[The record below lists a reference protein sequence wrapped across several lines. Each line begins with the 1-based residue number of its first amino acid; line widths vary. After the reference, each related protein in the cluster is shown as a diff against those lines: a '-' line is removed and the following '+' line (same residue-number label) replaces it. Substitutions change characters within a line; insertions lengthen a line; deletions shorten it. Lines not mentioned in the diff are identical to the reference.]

1 MRTALRIVISF
12 LCFLFLYLFYKKI
25 KLPDPS
31 RSSVNRQP
39 STVNE
44 KNQPIKIALFASGAG
59 TNAERI
65 IHYFH
70 QEENRVSGRRVQVA
84 LIVCNKPGA
93 GVLGIAAKEGVPVL
107 LIEREE
113 FFRGQ
118 HYLEELEERNIGFLV
133 LAGFLWKIP
142 PELIRAFPGRIINIH
157 PALLPAYGGK
167 GMYGKAVHNAV
178 IDAGDKESGISIH
191 EVDEIYDHGQIFFQA
206 RCPVSAD
213 ESPES
218 LAQKIHALEHT
229 HYPVIIAR
237 WMESKLSLNP

>member
-1 MRTALRIVISF
+1 
-12 LCFLFLYLFYKKI
+12 
-25 KLPDPS
+25 LPHPS

-44 KNQPIKIALFASGAG
+44 KTPLLKIALFASGAG

-70 QEENRVSGRRVQVA
+70 QEGNRVSGRRVQVS
-84 LIVCNKPGA
+84 LIVCNKPDA
-93 GVLGIAAKEGVPVL
+93 GVLGIAAKEGIPVL
-107 LIEREE
+107 LIEREA
-113 FFRGQ
+113 FFRGR
-118 HYLEELEERNIGFLV
+118 HYLDDLKERNIGFLV

-178 IDAGDKESGISIH
+178 IDAGDRESGISIH
-191 EVDEIYDHGQIFFQA
+191 EVDEIYDHGQVLFQA

-213 ESPES
+213 DSPES
-218 LAQKIHALEHT
+218 LAQKIHALEHA